1 MEFIKHVFFLLLIPM
16 ITSGQT
22 VHIDSGRIVYKGTI
36 KLDSVNK
43 DELYAR
49 AKNVF
54 LSNISGTR
62 LVMITEDNEKE
73 MISAKGSMSLV
84 SPFSIIKKVEF
95 ILELSIDDGSY
106 KYRVDSVYIDEMERG
121 GKSNKISSGE
131 LLKGMGVSGG
141 VAAVSEKELNEID
154 MKFEKLIDLVNA
166 AMKKSLV
173 QKPSNEMR
181 AKIVKKSKAKFISFA
196 ITCYAK
202 GQEQLN
208 SKISK
213 CYVIAKG

>member
-1 MEFIKHVFFLLLIPM
+1 MELIKHAFFLLLIPM

-62 LVMITEDNEKE
+62 LVMISEDNEKE

-84 SPFSIIKKVEF
+84 SLFSIIKKVEF
-95 ILELSIDDGSY
+95 ILELSIDDGNY
-106 KYRVDSVYIDEMERG
+106 NYRVDSVYIDEMERG
-121 GKSNKISSGE
+121 GKRNKISSGE
-131 LLKGMGVSGG
+131 LLKGMGVSGS
-141 VAAVSEKELNEID
+141 VAAASEKELNEID
-154 MKFEKLIDLVNA
+154 MKFEKLIDLVNE
-166 AMKKSLV
+166 AMKKSPV

-181 AKIVKKSKAKFISFA
+181 AKIVKKRQGKYSFYY
-196 ITCYAK
+196 T
-202 GQEQLN
+202 
-208 SKISK
+208 
-213 CYVIAKG
+213 